1 MPNLIDEAFGIWL
14 AVGQS
19 SVARP
24 VPPTATA
31 SRTPGQPAS

>member
-1 MPNLIDEAFGIWL
+1 MPNLIDEPFGIWL

-24 VPPTATA
+24 LPPHGK
-31 SRTPGQPAS
+31 R